1 MECST
6 ESLKLMEHKKIV
18 KKWRRKQSKRQR
30 TRMWEKTRV
39 QLFLS
44 CNINIK
50 KDRLGQRGQS
60 GGDGWGDCWQRRGMD
75 WKQRDR
81 HMTYMWT
88 RMTLL
93 SRRSR
98 LSLWT
103 LNVTRAKTRG
113 EMFAIPSHTH
123 AHTHICMI
131 WLFFDPT
138 MQLFFKHGPLCSQS
152 CSQSTRRMKADKK
165 CAWDIHC
172 VLVRQYSASQC
183 CFLLKI

>member
-6 ESLKLMEHKKIV
+6 ESLKLMEYKKIV

-30 TRMWEKTRV
+30 TRMWEKTSV

-123 AHTHICMI
+123 THTHIYVWFYYFLI
-131 WLFFDPT
+131 
-138 MQLFFKHGPLCSQS
+138 QLCSCFSSMDHRS

-172 VLVRQYSASQC
+172 VLVRQYSAS
-183 CFLLKI
+183 